1 MRASNLVERLP
12 KLLDDELE
20 QRRLECVGRMAT
32 AFRSAFDSSIDEGAA
47 RSIFEIYRKFDLKTA
62 RAGQNSTDIELRTA
76 SSSLVADIASVFQ
89 GIPQAA
95 LHHFVDQHWGLYKE
109 ERATLFAAR
118 SRSSHVA
125 AVLRPFHKRYS
136 EAFVAVLNNESKANE
151 FRTSIDGLLQTTISS
166 QLDLEDWWHKVWV
179 LFSSLAVYNGDKEN
193 DRPLGMI
200 GPGSVRT
207 YRQQWNSWFNQ
218 NKSSLVQLGSLEP
231 VKSQPSRNS
240 EIAVEEAFSKEQ
252 LEVESVAHGS
262 QLLSE
267 VRLTVSKVAG
277 DISITRNWPAQQE
290 IVRTNLRSWIDS
302 LQHLLESE
310 SSTLQLG
317 LGASNGEEELSVS
330 FTADSAEFAADKTI
344 RIISAFQS

>member
-1 MRASNLVERLP
+1 
-12 KLLDDELE
+12 
-20 QRRLECVGRMAT
+20 MAT

-62 RAGQNSTDIELRTA
+62 RAGQNSTDAELRTA

-136 EAFVAVLNNESKANE
+136 EAFIAVLNNDSKAKE

-179 LFSSLAVYNGDKEN
+179 LFSSLAVYNGDKEK

-218 NKSSLVQLGSLEP
+218 NKSSLVQLGSLEL

-240 EIAVEEAFSKEQ
+240 DFAVEQTFSEEKAE
-252 LEVESVAHGS
+252 EEPVAVGS
-262 QLLSE
+262 LSPSE
-267 VRLTVSKVAG
+267 VRLTVSRAAG
-277 DISITRNWPAQQE
+277 DVSITKSWPAQQE
-290 IVRTNLRSWIDS
+290 LVRADIKSWIVA

-317 LGASNGEEELSVS
+317 LVASNGDGGLSVS
-330 FTADSAEFAADKTI
+330 FTADSAGLAADKTI